1 MKKLAISLIALIFLV
16 GCASTPQVNFWQ
28 HYENCAATRDDI
40 REIAACG
47 KETRLNY
54 LRTYGGEASSDGN
67 RYDQYMS
74 VLAEQVNEKKL
85 SNSQAKMQWIQLTD
99 NMIQNLRN
107 QAMMGAAVGAMQRQ
121 EAQGMIQRGQ
131 DMMSGACTL
140 GVNC

>member
-1 MKKLAISLIALIFLV
+1 MKKLVISFIALIILV
-16 GCASTPQVNFWQ
+16 GCESTPQVSFWQ

-47 KETRLNY
+47 KASRSNY
-54 LRTYGGEASSDGN
+54 ISMYGGASSDGN

-74 VLAEQVNEKKL
+74 ALAGQVNEGKI
-85 SNSQAKMQWIQLTD
+85 SNSQAKMQWIQTT
-99 NMIQNLRN
+99 NNYIQNLRN
-107 QAMMGAAVGAMQRQ
+107 QALMGAAVGTMQRQ
-121 EAQGMIQRGQ
+121 ESQGMIQRGQ